1 MKFTGIEKLE
11 MGAEISAMCIA
22 DDTELSLFY
31 VTLFDAPH
39 FSLNVLISSEGNLR
53 VLARIPLASVL
64 ESTQTWKFYQHEL
77 VKGGYA
83 FSQFSVSKKAVLLD
97 LPNSAA

>member
-1 MKFTGIEKLE
+1 MSFTGFERLE
-11 MGAEISAMCIA
+11 MGSEISAMCIA

-39 FSLNVLISSEGNLR
+39 FSLNVVALIEGNLR

-83 FSQFSVSKKAVLLD
+83 FS
-97 LPNSAA
+97 